1 MKDGSLTPSEVAACA
16 RFAELLELSGKTQ
29 EDLADA
35 IGLSQNMISKM
46 KRGERAITLETAID
60 IAEQLNVPVHK
71 ISPEIQKKINS
82 AYNSPTGGD
91 LRAAIDVLQE
101 MDSSELRLATDILRS
116 VIKRRISEL
125 EL

>member
-1 MKDGSLTPSEVAACA
+1 MKDGSLTPSEAAACA

-46 KRGERAITLETAID
+46 KRGERAITLDTAID
-60 IAEQLNVPVHK
+60 LAEQLNVPVHK